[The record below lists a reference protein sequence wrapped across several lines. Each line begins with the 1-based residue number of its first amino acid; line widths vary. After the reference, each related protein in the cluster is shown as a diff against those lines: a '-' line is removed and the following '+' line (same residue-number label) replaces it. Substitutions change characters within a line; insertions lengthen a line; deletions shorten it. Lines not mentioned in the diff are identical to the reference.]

1 MLKKI
6 GIESWLQFGIAI
18 CVVLLIVVST
28 LNESSGA
35 TVFFTYRTLLV
46 AVSILAVIGSRRNTE
61 TISVSFLGLLS
72 GWVILSLISVARIP
86 GSHFDA
92 LSIFYRHLLFIVAF
106 LVLAHY
112 NRRLSPR
119 WKGSL
124 LAVVVAM
131 NLVHLLPDL
140 IREHRPVAG
149 FSAYNANYFGTFL
162 LVGLAA
168 TVAVAAF
175 GTRRAWRIAAA
186 LCALLLLFGIVQ
198 TSSRGAVLAAVG
210 IVGLAAVRTGNRIPR
225 QIWLVAA
232 LGMIIVAAASSP
244 FLLRKFLD
252 RGETDPYNYGRTQ
265 IWRISLRIIAEHPI
279 LGVGPGEF
287 FHLSKRFNYPVEGQV
302 ARYEKHIGIAH
313 SEYLQHIAESG
324 IPAALLLFLMAA
336 YLVNCA
342 WKRANTVSPEQRCF
356 QEAAILV
363 AAGVGA
369 HALVDNCWTVPV
381 MASALVTVSLADLV
395 PVQQS
400 QPVQWKPVQI
410 ALASIFVGLIY
421 VHSTVI
427 PSMALYY
434 NAKGLQAYH
443 RSQSDDAEKYL
454 GKAIALV
461 PDYSGFLE
469 NLSKVYIAKFDKT
482 GDPTVLDLA
491 YRCLKRGIETSP
503 QTVELYLRMEQVLI
517 RFLTGREDKDSLWH
531 QRIVENDTRLLQVD
545 PYLPFPRKNL
555 AIAYYNLGQKNRAFE
570 EMHKALEYE
579 PNYVP
584 AYIQLASWYAESG
597 DTAAGQQYSSLAMSI
612 VNRYRNFKP
621 ESSYQGILLGRPE
634 SQWNDDR

>member
-1 MLKKI
+1 VLKKI
-6 GIESWLQFGIAI
+6 GIESWLQFGITI
-18 CVVLLIVVST
+18 CVVLLIVVTT
-28 LNESSGA
+28 LNESSAA
-35 TVFFTYRTLLV
+35 TVFFIYRTLLV
-46 AVSILAVIGSRRNTE
+46 AVSIFAVIGSRGNTE
-61 TISVSFLGLLS
+61 TISVSLLGLLS
-72 GWVILSLISVARIP
+72 GWVILSLISIARIP
-86 GSHFDA
+86 GPHFDA
-92 LSIFYRHLLFIVAF
+92 LSIFYRHVLFIAAF
-106 LVLAHY
+106 LALAHY
-112 NRRLSPR
+112 NRSLSPR
-119 WKGSL
+119 WKGTL
-124 LAVVVAM
+124 LAVVVAI

-140 IREHRPVAG
+140 IRGHRPVAG

-175 GTRRAWRIAAA
+175 GVRREWRIAAA
-186 LCALLLLFGIVQ
+186 LCAVLLLFGIVQ

-210 IVGLAAVRTGNRIPR
+210 IVGLAAVRAGNRIPR

-232 LGMIIVAAASSP
+232 LGMIIVAAVSSP
-244 FLLRKFLD
+244 FLVRKFLD

-265 IWRISLRIIAEHPI
+265 IWRISLRIIGEHPI
-279 LGVGPGEF
+279 LGVGPAEF
-287 FHLSKRFNYPVEGQV
+287 FHVSKRFNYPVDGQV

-342 WKRANTVSPEQRCF
+342 RKRANTVSQEQRCF

-381 MASALVTVSLADLV
+381 MASALVTASLADLV
-395 PVQQS
+395 PVQQR
-400 QPVQWKPVQI
+400 QPVLWKPVQI

-443 RSQSDDAEKYL
+443 RSQPGDAEQYL

-461 PDYSGFLE
+461 PDYSSFLE

-491 YRCLKRGIETSP
+491 HTCLKRGIETSP
-503 QTVELYLRMEQVLI
+503 QTVELYLRMEDVLI
-517 RFLTGREDKDSLWH
+517 RSLTGSEDRDSLWH
-531 QRIVENDTRLLQVD
+531 QRIVENDTRLLQLD

-555 AIAYYNLGQKNRAFE
+555 AIAYYNLGQKDRAFE

-584 AYIQLASWYAESG
+584 AYIQLASWYVESG
-597 DTAAGQQYSSLAMSI
+597 DTSAGQQYSSLAMSI
-612 VNRYRNFKP
+612 VNKYRNFKP

-634 SQWNDDR
+634 SQWNDGR